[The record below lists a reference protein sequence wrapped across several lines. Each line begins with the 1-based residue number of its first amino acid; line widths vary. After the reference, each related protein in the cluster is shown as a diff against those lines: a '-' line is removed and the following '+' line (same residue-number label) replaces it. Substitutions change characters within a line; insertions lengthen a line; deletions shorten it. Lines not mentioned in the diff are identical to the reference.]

1 MKNDIFDISII
12 PNYVFEDERLSI
24 KDWGML
30 SYLIHLD
37 LTKKVSVLE
46 MIKKFKQ
53 DGKDSIRASIKHL
66 EETGYL
72 VRDKNNWSLNLHY
85 DEASVVLNSKILLRF
100 KIDPVAKTQNW
111 TNDELLL
118 LRPAMLQLEEQYE
131 YPIIFCSFKYVI
143 NRLAQYEVNDR
154 VAYVIKSMRDGCRRL
169 YLNNCSEEE
178 LKEIMPDYET
188 MEEILARIS
197 KVNRND

>member
-37 LTKKVSVLE
+37 LTKKVSILE
-46 MIKKFKQ
+46 MTKKFKQ
-53 DGKDSIRASIKHL
+53 DGKDSIRGSIRRL
-66 EETGYL
+66 EEAGYL
-72 VRDKNNWSLNLHY
+72 IRDNNNWSLNLHY
-85 DEASVVLNSKILLRF
+85 DESSVVLDSKILLRF
-100 KIDPVAKTQNW
+100 KIDPVAKNQNW
-111 TNDELLL
+111 TNEELLL
-118 LRPAMLQLEEQYE
+118 LRPAMLQLEEEYD

-143 NRLAQYEVNDR
+143 NRLEQYQVNDR

-178 LKEIMPDYET
+178 LKEIIPGYET
-188 MEEILARIS
+188 MEDFLKRIS
-197 KVNRND
+197 KGEK